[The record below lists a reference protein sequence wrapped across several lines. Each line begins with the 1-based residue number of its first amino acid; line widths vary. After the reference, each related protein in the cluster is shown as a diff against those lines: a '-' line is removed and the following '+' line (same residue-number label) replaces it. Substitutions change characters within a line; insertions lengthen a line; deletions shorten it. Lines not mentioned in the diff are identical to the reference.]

1 MKWSMMMRDN
11 TLQMN
16 LEPEN
21 DHERKAIDILREHK
35 GTATLHHGAK
45 IQECMG
51 GYLRNFEGS
60 DSLAI
65 TIHKDIQP

>member
-1 MKWSMMMRDN
+1 MKWSMMLREN

-35 GTATLHHGAK
+35 GTATLHHGVK

-51 GYLRNFEGS
+51 GYLREFSG
-60 DSLAI
+60 DSALAI
-65 TIHKDIQP
+65 TIRKDITP